1 MLGDRARCRYAL
13 RVRANLASIDACMR
27 AVVAALVALAALFV
41 GGCSQDTSEFD
52 RIAMPTRFAMIRD
65 TAQWVP
71 EFDPLWWRPIDAAYA
86 DFDRE
91 VERIVRDRWAPLV
104 EELNLA
110 GQTPAPFAP
119 NDARNRRARQR
130 AIDNEVAAAERA
142 MLARI
147 DSELPPSADR
157 FMALLTARIECER
170 AVAVWAEPERP
181 LPGPLEELSRI
192 GVHRGDD
199 ATIEA
204 AIIAYGEIAREGRRL
219 VNERSKA
226 YLEWTED
233 FIALDAAL
241 QQARASS
248 TDGKGRPVD
257 RAQKAVDRRLE
268 SMRSARAQ
276 TTESLRMK
284 LLDAGDAFARAI
296 ADDTVREEFTE
307 RLEADLHEGMS
318 TRRTLEMYA
327 RLAERVIA
335 QAHPDEPARI
345 ESFRADVAQG
355 LEVQDT
361 KRSLL
366 RSNDPA
372 VRKAAYQEL
381 SAMPGKI
388 IESAGKKLDER
399 LGRRLFWQAVRV
411 DLGQVGEEDAVAAVF
426 ANDPPQPAD
435 PNPADAPD
443 AIAEAAG
450 GADRL
455 AFYGTALS
463 PRVLRMMSAGLG
475 LDGARQTEFDAIVEE
490 ETRRLLATVPTE
502 AKRVDDAGRTLDRGQ
517 APADEAALRTTVRE
531 AMSEVRSATAAML
544 ARNRDA
550 NARVLDAAMRIAEV
564 DASHPVIVE
573 ASIELELLAHIG
585 SRGLGQRRG
594 RRELEGFAGVTV
606 ECYSNPFAVA
616 RLMDASDGERD
627 TAVALIAAHAEDLVA
642 NAQSTRE
649 RMLEN
654 LAKFLELV
662 ATRERRAEFGLPP
675 WQLEVASPEAVEL
688 RFMIIDEIREVL
700 GPEVAIA
707 YERCWRR
714 LERPALEQQRVAEIL
729 RIGGLLERGGRDPL
743 LDQPLDPLLAVSL
756 RGALA
761 AAEGT
766 RERATRATHRWR
778 ANTVVGERLD
788 SPEQWRLAIF
798 SEPLGAFLYS
808 QIADADNR
816 GVATCE
822 LLSAMAG
829 QHDALADAVRIRER
843 PIVKTIRP
851 WWP

>member
-1 MLGDRARCRYAL
+1 MRASL
-13 RVRANLASIDACMR
+13 SSIDACVR
-27 AVVAALVALAALFV
+27 AVAAALFALAALFV

-52 RIAMPTRFAMIRD
+52 RIAMPTRFALIRD

-71 EFDPLWWRPIDAAYA
+71 EFDPSWWKAIDAAYA

-91 VERIVRDRWAPLV
+91 AERIVRDRWAPLV

-119 NDARNRRARQR
+119 NEARTRRARQR
-130 AIDNEVAAAERA
+130 AIDSEVAAAERA

-147 DSELPPSADR
+147 DSELPAGADR

-181 LPGPLEELSRI
+181 LPGPLEELSRV

-199 ATIEA
+199 ATLEA
-204 AIIAYGEIAREGRRL
+204 AIIAYGEIAREARRL
-219 VNERSKA
+219 ANERSRA

-233 FIALDAAL
+233 FVALDAAL
-241 QQARASS
+241 QQARANSP
-248 TDGKGRPVD
+248 DGKGRPVD

-284 LLDAGDAFARAI
+284 LLEAGDAFARAI
-296 ADDTVREEFTE
+296 ADDTVREEFIE

-318 TRRTLEMYA
+318 TRRTMEMYA

-335 QAHPDEPARI
+335 QAHPDDPARI
-345 ESFRADVAQG
+345 ESFRADVARG
-355 LEVQDT
+355 LELQGS

-372 VRKAAYQEL
+372 VRKAAYDEL
-381 SAMPGKI
+381 SAMPRSI

-411 DLGQVGEEDAVAAVF
+411 DLGQIGEEDAVAAVF
-426 ANDPPQPAD
+426 ANEPPQPAD
-435 PNPADAPD
+435 PNPADVPE

-463 PRVLRMMSAGLG
+463 PRVLRTLGAGLG
-475 LDGARQTEFDAIVEE
+475 LEGALQIEFDAIVED
-490 ETRRLLATVPTE
+490 ETKRLLESVPPE
-502 AKRVDDAGRTLDRGQ
+502 AKRVDDAGRSLDRGGP
-517 APADEAALRTTVRE
+517 PADEAALRSTVRE
-531 AMSEVRSATAAML
+531 AMSEVRSATTTML
-544 ARNRDA
+544 ARNRAA
-550 NARVLDAAMRIAEV
+550 NARVIEAAMRIAEV
-564 DASHPVIVE
+564 DASHPLIVE
-573 ASIELELLAHIG
+573 ASIELEMLAHIG

-627 TAVALIAAHAEDLVA
+627 TAVALIAAYGEELIAA
-642 NAQSTRE
+642 AQSTRE
-649 RMLEN
+649 RMLDN
-654 LAKFLELV
+654 LEKFLELV
-662 ATRERRAEFGLPP
+662 VTRDRRAQFGLPP
-675 WQLEVASPEAVEL
+675 WKLEVASPEAIEL
-688 RFMIIDEIREVL
+688 RFKIVAEIGEVL
-700 GPEVAIA
+700 GPEVALA

-714 LERPALEQQRVAEIL
+714 LERPALEQQRAAEIL
-729 RIGGLLERGGRDPL
+729 RIRGVLERGGIDPL
-743 LDQPLDPLLAVSL
+743 LEVSL

-761 AAEGT
+761 AAEGA
-766 RERATRATHRWR
+766 RERAVRATHRWR

-788 SPEQWRLAIF
+788 SPDQWRTAIF

-808 QIADADNR
+808 QIADADDR
-816 GVATCE
+816 GAAICE
-822 LLSAMAG
+822 LLAAMSG
-829 QHDALADAVRIRER
+829 EPDAVLDAARIRER